1 MEKKYLSISGQIH
14 EHIIHIESQIENI
27 DNEIKMQTDSKER
40 LLRSLE
46 FWKQELSRERD
57 KNDAIRRN

>member
-1 MEKKYLSISGQIH
+1 MSMERKYLSILGQIQ
-14 EHIIHIESQIENI
+14 EHVIHIESQIENI

-46 FWKQELSRERD
+46 FWKQELLRERT
-57 KNDAIRRN
+57 KNDAS

>member
-1 MEKKYLSISGQIH
+1 MEKKYLSISGQIQ
-14 EHIIHIESQIENI
+14 EHIIYIESQIVNI
-27 DNEIKMQTDSKER
+27 DNEIKMQTDTKER

-57 KNDAIRRN
+57 KNDAS

>member
-1 MEKKYLSISGQIH
+1 MECKYLSISGQIQ
-14 EHIIHIESQIENI
+14 EHIIHIESQIVNI
-27 DNEIKMQTDSKER
+27 DNEIKMQTDTKER

-57 KNDAIRRN
+57 KNDAS